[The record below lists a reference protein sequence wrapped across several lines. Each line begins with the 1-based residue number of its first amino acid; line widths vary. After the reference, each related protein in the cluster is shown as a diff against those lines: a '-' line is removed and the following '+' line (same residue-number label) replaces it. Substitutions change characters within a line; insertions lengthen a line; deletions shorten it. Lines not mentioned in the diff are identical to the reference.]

1 MNTAMIQALHEWPF
15 AVWLRTA
22 PLAYPGLE
30 ALHILALAVTFGT
43 LWIVDMR
50 LLNLHWFGLHRI
62 DCNTLAK
69 AVLPWTL
76 MAFMLAA
83 ITGSLMFLARASD
96 LIANTA
102 FLVKICLL
110 FTAATNAAIL
120 HSRGQLDATNRIT
133 KIQALTSI
141 VLWITIIFCG
151 RWIAY
156 I

>member
-1 MNTAMIQALHEWPF
+1 MIQALHEWPF

-30 ALHILALAVTFGT
+30 VLHILALAVTFGT
-43 LWIVDMR
+43 LWIVDVR
-50 LLNLHWFGLHRI
+50 LLNLRWFGLHRI

-76 MAFMLAA
+76 MAFALAA
-83 ITGSLMFLARASD
+83 ITGSLMFLARAGD

-102 FLVKICLL
+102 FLIKICLL

-120 HSRGQLDATNRIT
+120 HSRGALDATNHIT
-133 KIQALTSI
+133 RAQALTSI
-141 VLWITIIFCG
+141 VLWIMIVFCG